1 MGQPSTEALSGHR
14 NKFKLESWACNMRR
28 YAVDYKSIDSRYD
41 MLDNSSEPKYHV
53 DLSAKHMLD
62 CNRF

>member
-1 MGQPSTEALSGHR
+1 
-14 NKFKLESWACNMRR
+14 LESWACNMRR

-53 DLSAKHMLD
+53 SAKHMLD